1 MCRIH
6 VEFLTVAWNAIIRIL
21 YRTRSITIIIT
32 LQDNGRD
39 GVCGGRAVC
48 LALLARFASLMSC
61 RMIEPHIF
69 SILYSSHV
77 FFHFYTYTMYI
88 LIVGI

>member
-1 MCRIH
+1 MCKVH
-6 VEFLTVAWNAIIRIL
+6 VEFLAVEWNAIIIRIL

-39 GVCGGRAVC
+39 GVRGGRAVC
-48 LALLARFASLMSC
+48 SALLARFASLMSC

-69 SILYSSHV
+69 IYSSFIFKHIQCV
-77 FFHFYTYTMYI
+77 F
-88 LIVGI
+88 